1 MNLAFNSSRM
11 IGSRVLIIG
20 DIMLDQYQKG
30 IVERISPEA
39 PVPVVKVTD
48 QVFKIGG
55 AGNVAQNVATLGGKP
70 TLISICGKDTYG
82 QDLAQICEELNIDCH
97 LIRSDFR
104 ETTLKTRIIA
114 AHQQML
120 RVDRETDREL
130 DEMEFSRL
138 VKTVETHMDAFDTI
152 ILSDYGKGVI
162 SEKFLQWFN
171 GRKKKDQKVIL
182 DPKTCNFPYYS
193 GLYSMTPNT
202 KEASEG
208 ADLPIRTREEIIAA
222 GRKILA
228 ERKLETLVMTLGGD
242 GMAVFLPGKGVYHL
256 PTMAKKVFDVTG
268 AGDTV
273 IAVIALGLSSGLDL
287 LNASIL
293 ANSAAGLVVGQVGAV
308 GVSQE
313 ELTEALSSWTTVH
326 HEKWCDLEA
335 APLAPPH
342 Q

>member
-1 MNLAFNSSRM
+1 MNLAFNASRM

-30 IVERISPEA
+30 VVERISPEA
-39 PVPVVKVTD
+39 PVPIVKVTD

-70 TLISICGKDTYG
+70 TLISLCGDDTYG
-82 QDLAQICEELNIDCH
+82 QHLADICGGLKVECH

-104 ETTLKTRIIA
+104 ETTLKTRIMA

-120 RVDRETDREL
+120 RVDRETDRPL
-130 DEMEFSRL
+130 DDLEFSKR
-138 VKTVETHMDAFDTI
+138 VEAVEARIDAFDTV

-162 SEKFLQWFN
+162 SEKFLGWFN
-171 GRKKKDQKVIL
+171 GRRKPEQKVIL

-208 ADLPIRTREEIIAA
+208 AEMPIKGRDDIITA
-222 GRKILA
+222 GRKILSQNN
-228 ERKLETLVMTLGGD
+228 LQTLVITLGGD
-242 GMAVFLPGKGVYHL
+242 GMAVFLPGTGVFHL

-287 LNASIL
+287 LSSSIL
-293 ANSAAGLVVGQVGAV
+293 ANCAAGLVVGQVGAV
-308 GVSQE
+308 GVTQE
-313 ELTEALSSWTTVH
+313 ELTEGLSAWTSVR
-326 HEKWCDLEA
+326 HEKWCDL
-335 APLAPPH
+335 
-342 Q
+342 

>member
-1 MNLAFNSSRM
+1 MNLAFNASRM
-11 IGSRVLIIG
+11 IGAKVLIIG
-20 DIMLDQYQKG
+20 DIMLDQYQTG

-70 TLISICGKDTYG
+70 TLISLCGKDSYG
-82 QDLAQICEELNIDCH
+82 RNLAAICRDLKIDCH
-97 LIRSDFR
+97 LIQSDFR

-120 RVDRETDREL
+120 RVDRETDRAL
-130 DEMEFSRL
+130 DELEFSELTEAVASRL
-138 VKTVETHMDAFDTI
+138 DEFDTV

-162 SEKFLQWFN
+162 SEKFLGWFQE
-171 GRKKKDQKVIL
+171 KKRPEQKVVL
-182 DPKTCNFPYYS
+182 DPKTCNFPHYS

-208 ADLPIRTREEIIAA
+208 ADMPIRNRDEIISA
-222 GRKILA
+222 GKRILEA
-228 ERKLETLVMTLGGD
+228 RRLETLVMTLGGD
-242 GMAVFLPGKGVYHL
+242 GMAVFLPGKGVFHL
-256 PTMAKKVFDVTG
+256 ATMAKKVFDVTG

-273 IAVIALGLSSGLDL
+273 IAVIALGLSSGMDL
-287 LNASIL
+287 LNSSIL
-293 ANSAAGLVVGQVGAV
+293 ANCAAGLVVGQVGAA

-313 ELTEALSSWTTVH
+313 ELVDALGSWATIH
-326 HEKWCDLEA
+326 HEKWSDL
-335 APLAPPH
+335 
-342 Q
+342 

>member
-1 MNLAFNSSRM
+1 MNLAFNASRM
-11 IGSRVLIIG
+11 IGAKVLIIG
-20 DIMLDQYQKG
+20 DIMLDQYQTG

-70 TLISICGKDTYG
+70 TLISLCGKDSYG
-82 QDLAQICEELNIDCH
+82 RNLAAICRELKIDCH
-97 LIRSDFR
+97 LIQSDFR

-120 RVDRETDREL
+120 RVDRETDRAL
-130 DEMEFSRL
+130 DELEFSELTEAVASRL
-138 VKTVETHMDAFDTI
+138 DDFDTV

-162 SEKFLQWFN
+162 SEKFLGWFQE
-171 GRKKKDQKVIL
+171 KKRPEQKVVL
-182 DPKTCNFPYYS
+182 DPKTCNFPHYS

-208 ADLPIRTREEIIAA
+208 ADMPIRNRDEIIAA
-222 GRKILA
+222 GKRIIEA
-228 ERKLETLVMTLGGD
+228 RRLETLVMTLGGD
-242 GMAVFLPGKGVYHL
+242 GMAVFLPGKGVFHL
-256 PTMAKKVFDVTG
+256 ATMAKKVFDVTG

-273 IAVIALGLSSGLDL
+273 IAVIALGLSSGMDL
-287 LNASIL
+287 LNSSIL
-293 ANSAAGLVVGQVGAV
+293 ANCAAGLVVGQVGAV

-313 ELTEALSSWTTVH
+313 ELVDALGSWATIH
-326 HEKWCDLEA
+326 HEKWSDL
-335 APLAPPH
+335 
-342 Q
+342 